1 MQNKHTVLEQ
11 KAKRNIDAFKK
22 GRRLV
27 AKKLK
32 THFRVLAKQ
41 SQSFERKSIV

>member
-11 KAKRNIDAFKK
+11 KAKKDIDAFKK
-22 GRRLV
+22 GRKLV
-27 AKKLK
+27 AKELK
-32 THFRVLAKQ
+32 THFIVLEKQ